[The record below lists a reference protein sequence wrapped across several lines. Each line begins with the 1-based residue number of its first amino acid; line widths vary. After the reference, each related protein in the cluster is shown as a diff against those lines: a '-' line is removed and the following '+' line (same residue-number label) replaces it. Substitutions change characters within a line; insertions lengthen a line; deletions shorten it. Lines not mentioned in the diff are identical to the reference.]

1 MGGTHDELLWPSL
14 GLAREAAAAHGAI
27 PAPAELMQPRAS
39 LPEGMSTGPTAPTS
53 AATWQSK
60 EVMDAAGMAAAAATA
75 AAKAA
80 TIAASGLRGPG
91 SAHGGGGTPRGYA
104 ERVIRAPQNSSWAD
118 VLRIEAAEKQL
129 AEAQLALRNLR
140 AASQSAEAT
149 ALARLGE
156 HAPATPNEAVAPY
169 HAGHAASSATATHH
183 VFEQTPL
190 EEEDL
195 DAAEYDAQRFIFC
208 SRAYMFDAAVRRPT
222 APSLVEELNLP
233 KAMPARFQH
242 AAAYRHQQAQQ
253 QAAKAQ
259 LPQLSDGGNATPS
272 ADSNRPVVTLLL
284 PSAALQ
290 GVVEEK
296 PKTQVDN
303 NELMQVQC
311 QVLNASRF
319 TPAVPGA

>member
-75 AAKAA
+75 AATAA
-80 TIAASGLRGPG
+80 TIAASGLRGLG

-169 HAGHAASSATATHH
+169 HAGHAASATATHH

-195 DAAEYDAQRFIFC
+195 DAAEYDA
-208 SRAYMFDAAVRRPT
+208 
-222 APSLVEELNLP
+222 
-233 KAMPARFQH
+233 
-242 AAAYRHQQAQQ
+242 
-253 QAAKAQ
+253 
-259 LPQLSDGGNATPS
+259 
-272 ADSNRPVVTLLL
+272 
-284 PSAALQ
+284 
-290 GVVEEK
+290 
-296 PKTQVDN
+296 
-303 NELMQVQC
+303 
-311 QVLNASRF
+311 
-319 TPAVPGA
+319 